1 MGRQGCARRQLKY
14 IFGLAGSKSC
24 GSFITETVQRL
35 FSLTDILTGRRL
47 PQPPNLSAARPSTAT
62 MYHTITPLL
71 LRRVILAAI
80 CATGTLSA
88 KNPPQP
94 APTPDPALELSP
106 TQDDQIQRINNLFAQ
121 QEEPLSDALKKARKD
136 YKRAINAHPVD
147 NATVQEK
154 AAAVDKAAAMLA
166 TAEALHRANVLILL
180 TPEQR
185 KMVATFELTG
195 KVPGNPAKK
204 KSTDTG
210 N

>member
-1 MGRQGCARRQLKY
+1 
-14 IFGLAGSKSC
+14 
-24 GSFITETVQRL
+24 
-35 FSLTDILTGRRL
+35 
-47 PQPPNLSAARPSTAT
+47 
-62 MYHTITPLL
+62 MYHTTNPLT
-71 LRRVILAAI
+71 LRRVIIAVI

-88 KNPPQP
+88 KEPPHP

-106 TQDDQIQRINNLFAQ
+106 TQDAQIQRINNLFAQ
-121 QEEPLSDALKKARKD
+121 NEKPLSDALKKAREE

-154 AAAVDKAAAMLA
+154 ATAVQKAAALLA

-195 KVPGNPAKK
+195 KLPGNPPKK

>member
-1 MGRQGCARRQLKY
+1 MARRKF
-14 IFGLAGSKSC
+14 IKGLYVPGID
-24 GSFITETVQRL
+24 GPTTPI
-35 FSLTDILTGRRL
+35 
-47 PQPPNLSAARPSTAT
+47 
-62 MYHTITPLL
+62 MYHTFTPLL
-71 LRRVILAAI
+71 LRRLILAVI

-121 QEEPLSDALKKARKD
+121 QEKPLSDALKRARKD
-136 YKRAINAHPVD
+136 YQRAINAHPVD
-147 NATVQEK
+147 NATVQDK
-154 AAAVDKAAAMLA
+154 AAAVHEAAALLA

-185 KMVATFELTG
+185 RMVATFELTG
-195 KVPGNPAKK
+195 KVPGNPPKK
-204 KSTDTG
+204 QSTDTG

>member
-1 MGRQGCARRQLKY
+1 MW
-14 IFGLAGSKSC
+14 FGGDE
-24 GSFITETVQRL
+24 TEQRL
-35 FSLTDILTGRRL
+35 PRISPTGGRL
-47 PQPPNLSAARPSTAT
+47 PPTASSPPSAACASTALLPPNHCPT

-71 LRRVILAAI
+71 LRRVILAVI
-80 CATGTLSA
+80 CVTGTLSA
-88 KNPPQP
+88 KTPPHP

-121 QEEPLSDALKKARKD
+121 QEKPLSDALKKARKD
-136 YKRAINAHPVD
+136 YQRAINAHPVD

-154 AAAVDKAAAMLA
+154 AAAARKAAALLA

-195 KVPGNPAKK
+195 KVPGDPAKK

>member
-1 MGRQGCARRQLKY
+1 MIRWAL
-14 IFGLAGSKSC
+14 
-24 GSFITETVQRL
+24 ED
-35 FSLTDILTGRRL
+35 SLR
-47 PQPPNLSAARPSTAT
+47 T
-62 MYHTITPLL
+62 MYHTINPLI
-71 LRRVILAAI
+71 LRRGIIAVI

-88 KNPPQP
+88 KEPPHP

-106 TQDDQIQRINNLFAQ
+106 TQDAQIQRINNLFAQ
-121 QEEPLSDALKKARKD
+121 NEKPLSDALKKAREE

-154 AAAVDKAAAMLA
+154 ATAVEKAAGLLA

-180 TPEQR
+180 TPAQR

-195 KVPGNPAKK
+195 KVPGNPPKK

>member
-14 IFGLAGSKSC
+14 IFGLAAFPSVRS
-24 GSFITETVQRL
+24 
-35 FSLTDILTGRRL
+35 RR
-47 PQPPNLSAARPSTAT
+47 PTTPT

-71 LRRVILAAI
+71 LRRVILAVI
-80 CATGTLSA
+80 CVTGTLSA
-88 KNPPQP
+88 KTPPHP

-121 QEEPLSDALKKARKD
+121 QEKPLSDALKKARKD
-136 YKRAINAHPVD
+136 YERAINAHPVD

-154 AAAVDKAAAMLA
+154 AAAVDKAAALLA

-195 KVPGNPAKK
+195 KVPGDPAKK

>member
-1 MGRQGCARRQLKY
+1 MIPAATIAIKP
-14 IFGLAGSKSC
+14 
-24 GSFITETVQRL
+24 ITV
-35 FSLTDILTGRRL
+35 
-47 PQPPNLSAARPSTAT
+47 PAAAPPTASAPPSAAVAASAEAALASHSPKRHCPT

-71 LRRVILAAI
+71 LRRVILAVI
-80 CATGTLSA
+80 CVTGTLSA
-88 KNPPQP
+88 KNPPHP

-121 QEEPLSDALKKARKD
+121 QEKPLSDALKKARKD
-136 YKRAINAHPVD
+136 YERAINAHPVD

-154 AAAVDKAAAMLA
+154 AAAVDKAAALLA

>member
-1 MGRQGCARRQLKY
+1 MGRQGCARRQFKY
-14 IFGLAGSKSC
+14 IFGVYN
-24 GSFITETVQRL
+24 I
-35 FSLTDILTGRRL
+35 
-47 PQPPNLSAARPSTAT
+47 
-62 MYHTITPLL
+62 TITPLL
-71 LRRVILAAI
+71 LRRVILAVI

-88 KNPPQP
+88 KNPPHP

-121 QEEPLSDALKKARKD
+121 QEKPLSDALKEARKD

-154 AAAVDKAAAMLA
+154 AAAADKAAALLA